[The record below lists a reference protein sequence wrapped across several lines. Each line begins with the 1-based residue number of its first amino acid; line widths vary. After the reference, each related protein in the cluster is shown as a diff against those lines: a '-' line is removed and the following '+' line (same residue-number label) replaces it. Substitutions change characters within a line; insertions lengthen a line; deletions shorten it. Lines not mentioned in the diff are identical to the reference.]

1 MWYPQNIFM
10 KEFITKHSTVV
21 IVVSVLILISLT
33 GYFIFR
39 KPKTNTNTYHETR
52 IMTADEDPNASYM
65 TVTVPGFSQADLEK
79 TRQEKTITDRKSEV
93 NIHNDKAESQSEP
106 ADTNQNENTNTN
118 TNTNETAK
126 QTQTGTSNTQQTE
139 TKSSQ
144 PTVVDHYYTD
154 NNGNR
159 ISYPNEK
166 SNTVYVI
173 KHDKENTLTE
183 KDVQNIILKYLG
195 TDTQTNNSNN
205 SNNTTSNSKKKTTNT
220 TNTKN
225 NTQEGNSKKE
235 NTIDVVG
242 GDENVIDIQPNNDT
256 PQIITNDDDV
266 IVYTDETKPSDTNQ
280 PVITV
285 TETSQDVP
293 HIDIDTGNIQDT
305 VTIRDEKDIK
315 TDATPADSSVQ
326 VNGTVWD
333 KNDGVIYAGVV
344 GASQNLVTKLEWDV
358 AILAGR
364 ASIADTEDD
373 FRKTIHLDDGS
384 AVYVTVTVTF
394 KDGTEKT
401 SAPAFI
407 AHKNYAPK

>member
-1 MWYPQNIFM
+1 M

-93 NIHNDKAESQSEP
+93 NIHNVKAESQSEP
-106 ADTNQNENTNTN
+106 ADTNQNENKN

-205 SNNTTSNSKKKTTNT
+205 SNNTTSNSKKKTTDT

-293 HIDIDTGNIQDT
+293 HIDIDTGNIQNT